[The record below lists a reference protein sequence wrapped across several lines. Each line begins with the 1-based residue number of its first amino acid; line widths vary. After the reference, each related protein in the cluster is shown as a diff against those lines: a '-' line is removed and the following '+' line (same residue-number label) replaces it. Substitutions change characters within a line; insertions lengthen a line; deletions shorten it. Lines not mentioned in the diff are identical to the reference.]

1 MQPVDSLGS
10 RHLWA
15 YIWSI
20 RKVNTFLFVFIPNQL
35 KDFEIFGSSIWIAT
49 EGHSQ
54 FLIPKRC
61 KLNRSICRRAIQGVH
76 VENFALQPDQI
87 LWMTSGQNLYSLS
100 IQTMQLA
107 SYGADWLVDKFLPAE
122 ITDLNVGLQ
131 GSVYIGTD
139 HGASIHFID
148 KRISFNRSSERF
160 GKVVDIRQAKDGSQ
174 WFAGSYGVYRI
185 PMTWQYH

>member
-1 MQPVDSLGS
+1 
-10 RHLWA
+10 
-15 YIWSI
+15 
-20 RKVNTFLFVFIPNQL
+20 
-35 KDFEIFGSSIWIAT
+35 
-49 EGHSQ
+49 
-54 FLIPKRC
+54 
-61 KLNRSICRRAIQGVH
+61 
-76 VENFALQPDQI
+76 
-87 LWMTSGQNLYSLS
+87 
-100 IQTMQLA
+100 MQLA

-185 PMTWQYH
+185 PMTWQYHWWGRP